1 MNKKT
6 RKFFRVAIIGCGN
19 IAGGYDCSVPTKWSA
34 THAGA
39 YHLCPET
46 KLVAVADTDSRKLKD
61 FQDKWHVERGY
72 TDYVKMLEKEKFD
85 ILSICLPTQYH
96 FKAFQA
102 AVDYNIRAIFC
113 EKPLS
118 YDLDEAYRMFE
129 MSQGRIVSVNYFR
142 RWNPTFVDIVKTL
155 QRGDFGKGINIT
167 IRYTKGL
174 FVNGSH
180 FVDLMRW
187 IWGEPKSLKLIK
199 VTWIDPTD
207 PGIDF
212 SLNFDNGVTAYFINI
227 PEIDYVFADV
237 DILMEK
243 GRLVIGQRG
252 QTLCKY
258 SVVREPHYNL
268 FDILGNPQE
277 IETKWRNCTT
287 RAVQEIVDCLKYG
300 GNTSCTMEDG
310 YRAIEIC
317 HKVITQR
324 GMND

>member
-1 MNKKT
+1 MENKLRT
-6 RKFFRVAIIGCGN
+6 AIIGCGR
-19 IAGGYDCSVPTKWSA
+19 IAGGYDRAVPSEWSA

-46 KLVAVADTDSRKLKD
+46 KLIAVADTDPHKLKN

-72 TDYVKMLEKEKFD
+72 TDYAEMLKKERID
-85 ILSICLPTQYH
+85 ILSLCLPTEYH
-96 FKAFQA
+96 FEAFQA
-102 AVDYNIRAIFC
+102 AINHNIEAIFC

-118 YDLDEAYRMFE
+118 HDLDEAYRMFE

-142 RWNPTFVDIVKTL
+142 RWNPTLADIVKAL
-155 QRGDFGKGINIT
+155 QRGNFGKGINVT

-180 FVDLMRW
+180 FIDLMRW
-187 IWGEPKSLKLIK
+187 IWGEPKSLDFIK
-199 VTWIDPTD
+199 ITQIDPAD
-207 PGIDF
+207 PGVNF
-212 SLNFDNGVTAYFINI
+212 SLNFDNEVTAYFINI

-237 DILMEK
+237 DILLEK

-252 QTLCKY
+252 QTLSKY
-258 SVVREPHYNL
+258 TVVREPHYNL
-268 FDILGNPQE
+268 FDILGNAQE

-287 RAVQEIVDCLKYG
+287 RAVREIVDCLKNG
-300 GNTSCTMEDG
+300 GTTSCTAEDG
-310 YRAIEIC
+310 YRAMEIC

-324 GMND
+324 GINV

>member
-1 MNKKT
+1 VKNKL
-6 RKFFRVAIIGCGN
+6 RAAIIGCGR
-19 IAGGYDCSVPTKWSA
+19 IAGGYDRAVPSEWSA

-46 KLVAVADTDSRKLKD
+46 KLIAVADTDSRKLKN

-72 TDYVKMLEKEKFD
+72 LNYTEMLESEKID
-85 ILSICLPTQYH
+85 ILSLCLPTEHH
-96 FKAFQA
+96 FEAFQA
-102 AVDYNIRAIFC
+102 ATNHNIGAIFC

-118 YDLDEAYRMFE
+118 HDLDEAFRMLE

-142 RWNPTFVDIVKTL
+142 RWNPTFADIVKAL
-155 QRGDFGKGINIT
+155 QRGDIGKGINVT

-180 FVDLMRW
+180 FIDLMRW
-187 IWGEPKSLKLIK
+187 IWGEPKSLKFIK
-199 VTWIDPTD
+199 VTQIDSAD

-212 SLNFDNGVTAYFINI
+212 SLDFDNGVTAYFINI

-243 GRLVIGQRG
+243 GRIVIGQRG
-252 QTLCKY
+252 QMLIKY
-258 SVVREPHYNL
+258 SVVHEPHYNL
-268 FDILGNPQE
+268 FDILGNAQE

-287 RAVQEIVDCLKYG
+287 RAVQEIVDCLKNG
-300 GNTSCTMEDG
+300 GSTSCTIEDG
-310 YRAIEIC
+310 YRTMKIC
-317 HKVITQR
+317 HKIIMQR